1 MYYHEKFKPE
11 ELTPEVL
18 DQLLALGWYRMKQTI
33 FSTSHI
39 QFQKGDL
46 PLKVIWLRYAV
57 DELKARRSHKKI
69 SRRNT
74 ETTVELLDPFEHA
87 QELDELY
94 QRYFESIDFDG
105 YPNIPSATFE
115 PGEPN
120 IYDTKA
126 LVLRREG
133 KAIACG
139 IFDTGEDS
147 AASILHFYDP
157 AYRWYSPG
165 KYLMLLTVEYCRQKG
180 ISWYYPGY
188 LVQGN
193 RHMDYKLFL
202 GPEHAQCYVPDM
214 GPVAGRW
221 VPFQMGMLDMANYR
235 YPFQK

>member
-1 MYYHEKFKPE
+1 MTLKPGV
-11 ELTPEVL
+11 P
-18 DQLLALGWYRMKQTI
+18 
-33 FSTSHI
+33 HN
-39 QFQKGDL
+39 
-46 PLKVIWLRYAV
+46 
-57 DELKARRSHKKI
+57 KI
-69 SRRNT
+69 SQPQYA

-133 KAIACG
+133 KPIACG
-139 IFDTGEDS
+139 IFDTGAGTAPPLS
-147 AASILHFYDP
+147 CTFTIL

-165 KYLMLLTVEYCRQKG
+165 KYLMLLTVEYCRQKCRPLLVLPRL
-180 ISWYYPGY
+180 PGPRQPPHG
-188 LVQGN
+188 LQA
-193 RHMDYKLFL
+193 LPWAQSF
-202 GPEHAQCYVPDM
+202 AQCYVPDM

-221 VPFQMGMLDMANYR
+221 VPFQMENMLDMANYR